1 VRLLVVIAALAVCGA
16 CYVLEQRLDQI
27 ERKVSILTEEARP
40 MTFTWNTAG
49 PGDTITEVVLAV
61 PRDPQWT
68 MEEWQSEAASQL
80 VAMQTNFPPVD

>member
-1 VRLLVVIAALAVCGA
+1 
-16 CYVLEQRLDQI
+16 
-27 ERKVSILTEEARP
+27 